1 MDVFSANVR
10 DEEKRQ
16 MLISE
21 TSDNKDNHSAYIVH
35 IKEVSHDESDVGL
48 VNEEPTAKCNALN
61 IRPDVVEV
69 TASPDVEIVKPAGT
83 PPPVPDS
90 VIVGMENKLKRKK
103 SIFMAFVALVV
114 LAAVGMAGYGYYS
127 KHKAEAALQ
136 DSLLEDSMVT
146 VKGLNCQQKLEADTT
161 K

>member
-1 MDVFSANVR
+1 MDVFAANVR

-35 IKEVSHDESDVGL
+35 IKEVSHEEADVIL
-48 VNEEPTAKCNALN
+48 VNEEYTAKCNALN
-61 IRPDVVEV
+61 IKPDMEEMS
-69 TASPDVEIVKPAGT
+69 ASPDVEIVKPAGT
-83 PPPVPDS
+83 PPPVHDS
-90 VIVGMENKLKRKK
+90 VIVEMVNKQKRKK
-103 SIFMAFVALVV
+103 SLFIAFVALVV

-127 KHKAEAALQ
+127 KHKTEAALL

-146 VKGLNCQQKLEADTT
+146 VKVEKDTT
-161 K
+161 TQDSIN